1 MDLDEAMAGRRAV
14 REYTAEAVDE
24 QTIRLLIDDAMK
36 APSAVNEQP
45 WTFTVVRNGSV
56 LDRVSRDA
64 KAYVLATTP
73 IDALPA
79 HFKSMLDDP
88 DCQVFHHAPALVLI
102 SAATEGAWNVE
113 DCALA
118 AQNFML
124 AAYAVGLG
132 SCWIGLAQ
140 GYLQTTAG
148 KAALG
153 LPDHWAPVAPIILG
167 HPRAAAAPVPRK
179 SPEIRWVD

>member
-1 MDLDEAMAGRRAV
+1 MELDEAMAGRRAV
-14 REYTAEAVDE
+14 REYMAQAVDE
-24 QTIRLLIDDAMK
+24 RTIRLLIDDAME
-36 APSAVNEQP
+36 APSAVNGQP

-64 KAYVLATTP
+64 KAHVLATTP
-73 IDALPA
+73 ADAVPA

-88 DCQVFHHAPALVLI
+88 DCQVFHHAPVLVQI
-102 SAATEGAWNVE
+102 SAATENAWKVE

-118 AQNFML
+118 AQNLML
-124 AAYAVGLG
+124 GAYAVGLG

-140 GYLQTTAG
+140 GYLGTTAG

-153 LPDHWAPVAPIILG
+153 LPVEWAPVAPIILG
-167 HPRAAAAPVPRK
+167 HPKAAAAPVPRK
-179 SPEIRWVD
+179 SPEIHWVD